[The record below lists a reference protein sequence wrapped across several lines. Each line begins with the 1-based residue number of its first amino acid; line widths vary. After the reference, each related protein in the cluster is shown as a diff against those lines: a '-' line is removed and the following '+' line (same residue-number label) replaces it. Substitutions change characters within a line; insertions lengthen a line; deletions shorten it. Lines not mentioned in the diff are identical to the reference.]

1 MERQKKAYPVCMLCR
16 VMEVSRSGFYD
27 YMQRGSRGDVSGDA
41 MELIAQVKT
50 IHAET
55 EQSYGSRRMA
65 KQLQDN
71 GYQVGR
77 YRARSLMC
85 KADVAV
91 KRKKRFKVTTE
102 SRHNYPVAPNL
113 LARQFDVKAPNRV
126 WGADITYLW
135 TMQGWLYLAVVIDLY
150 SRKVVGWSMSRWL
163 RAELVH
169 DALVMALW
177 RRGPNS
183 GLMHHSDRGSQ
194 YACEEYRKLLKRYGV
209 VCSMSR
215 KGDCWDNAVVE
226 RFFRSLKSERTN
238 HRLYRTREEARRD
251 VIDYIE
257 MFFNSRRKHSS
268 LGYISPN
275 EFEEFAMVA

>member
-1 MERQKKAYPVCMLCR
+1 MEGQKKAYPVCMLCR
-16 VMEVSRSGFYD
+16 VMEVSRSGVYD
-27 YMQRGSRGDVSGDA
+27 YVQRGSRGDESGDA
-41 MELIAQVKT
+41 VELIAQGKT

-55 EQSYGSRRMA
+55 GQSYGSRRMA

-71 GYQVGR
+71 GYQVTR

-113 LARQFDVKAPNRV
+113 LARQFDVEAPNRV

-177 RRGPNS
+177 RRRPNS
-183 GLMHHSDRGSQ
+183 RLMHHSDRGSQ

-226 RFFRSLKSERTN
+226 RFFRSLKSERTD

-275 EFEEFAMVA
+275 EFEEFTMVA

>member
-194 YACEEYRKLLKRYGV
+194 YACEEYRKLLKRYGI

>member
-1 MERQKKAYPVCMLCR
+1 MEGQKKAYPVCMLCR

-27 YMQRGSRGDVSGDA
+27 YVQRGSRGDVSGDA
-41 MELIAQVKT
+41 VELIAQVKT

-55 EQSYGSRRMA
+55 GQSYGSRRMA

-177 RRGPNS
+177 RRRPNS

-275 EFEEFAMVA
+275 EFEEFTMVA